1 MYCTNCGEKVP
12 EGATYCPGCGER
24 LDKSS
29 SAAVGFDDPKLIKH
43 GGAQVPPERRN
54 ESVVVA
60 AGIIAF
66 LAVVAVVA
74 LLVVL
79 NPFGL
84 GSSTESPVPEPP
96 AQQVVEGE
104 EDSKEDSSQDTEDE
118 KDAESETVDSVSADD
133 EDADKDA
140 DKDADQESDGDKAVD
155 DADDV
160 DEDPDQSESDG
171 TYVLPDSATHA
182 YSEREL
188 ADYTNWELY
197 VARNEVYA
205 RHGRRFRNED
215 LQGYFDRQPWYEPEL
230 SPDEFDARADSLLN
244 SIERK
249 NVDTILSVE
258 TSRGSEYL

>member
-12 EGATYCPGCGER
+12 EGATYCPGCGVR

-54 ESVVVA
+54 ASVVVA

-96 AQQVVEGE
+96 AQQVAEGE
-104 EDSKEDSSQDTEDE
+104 EDSAQDTEDE
-118 KDAESETVDSVSADD
+118 KDAEPDAGDNASADD
-133 EDADKDA
+133 QGA
-140 DKDADQESDGDKAVD
+140 DKDADQESDGDKAAD

-188 ADYTNWELY
+188 AEYTNWELY

-215 LQGYFDRQPWYEPEL
+215 LQGYFDRQPWYEPKL

-249 NVDTILSVE
+249 NVDTILSIE

>member
-29 SAAVGFDDPKLIKH
+29 SVAVGFDDPKLIKH

-54 ESVVVA
+54 ASVVVA

-104 EDSKEDSSQDTEDE
+104 EDSKEDPAQDAEGE
-118 KDAESETVDSVSADD
+118 KDGGSEAGDSVTVDD
-133 EDADKDA
+133 EEADKDS
-140 DKDADQESDGDKAVD
+140 DKDADQPESDDDKAAD
-155 DADDV
+155 DAD
-160 DEDPDQSESDG
+160 EDADQSESDG
-171 TYVLPDSATHA
+171 TYVLPDSAAHA

-230 SPDEFDARADSLLN
+230 SPDEFDARVDSLLN

>member
-12 EGATYCPGCGER
+12 EGATYCPGCGVR

-54 ESVVVA
+54 TSVVVA
-60 AGIIAF
+60 AGIVAF

-96 AQQVVEGE
+96 AQQVAEGE
-104 EDSKEDSSQDTEDE
+104 KDSKEDSAQDAKDE
-118 KDAESETVDSVSADD
+118 KDAEPDAGDNASADD
-133 EDADKDA
+133 EEADA
-140 DKDADQESDGDKAVD
+140 DKDADQPESDDDKAVD
-155 DADDV
+155 DV
-160 DEDPDQSESDG
+160 DEEPDQPESDG

-188 ADYTNWELY
+188 ADYTDWELY

-244 SIERK
+244 SVERK